1 LTCLDK
7 ERTRVSLTYKE
18 VAEIIRIIDASN
30 LDELVIEIGDARIHV
45 RRNGSGGQATSLP
58 TAGASASHELPLAA
72 AAPAIKA
79 SGGTRARADQVAG
92 QLAGKAVVRS
102 PMLGVFY
109 RAPSPNAPSFVEV
122 GTKVKRGDPLCLI
135 EVMKLFTTIT
145 ADQDGRVAHVLP
157 ANGDLV
163 EFDQPLFVLEPEP

>member
-1 LTCLDK
+1 
-7 ERTRVSLTYKE
+7 VSLTYKE
-18 VAEIIRIIDASN
+18 VAEILRIIDASN
-30 LDELVIEIGDARIHV
+30 LDELVIEIEGARIHV
-45 RRNGSGGQATSLP
+45 RRNGSGQATPLP
-58 TAGASASHELPLAA
+58 PPGASASHELTLGSV
-72 AAPAIKA
+72 APAVKA
-79 SGGTRARADQVAG
+79 SGDTRARADQVAG

-102 PMLGVFY
+102 PMVGVFY
-109 RAPSPNAPSFVEV
+109 RTPSPNAPPFVEV

-145 ADQDGRVAHVLP
+145 ADQDGRVAHILP